1 MRLLLST
8 LGIVL
13 VAVTVGAVT
22 VGAAPLGAQQAAP
35 VRLLGEPGA
44 AGTCSVARVRM
55 GTLAADS
62 GTTRTLTVVEAD
74 KTVRR
79 IAITEDARGRVTH
92 VSDVMLS
99 SMENVD
105 VRFGAAQPRV
115 SWHTTSDTGMADPAA
130 VAAAQRLTSAIQRR
144 CPGR

>member
-13 VAVTVGAVT
+13 VAVT

-62 GTTRTLTVVEAD
+62 GTTRTLTVVEAG

-115 SWHTTSDTGMADPAA
+115 SWHTTSDTGMADPPAI
-130 VAAAQRLTSAIQRR
+130 AAAQRLATGIQKR
-144 CPGR
+144 CTAR